1 MKTRKTC
8 SRPIYISSVP
18 RDKVT
23 AVLRVGQILRGTVI
37 EQLAEDLYIINF
49 RGFNLNSRAR
59 ARLKRGKN
67 IYVRVTD
74 IGEKIIMRLLPEDEY
89 REAQN
94 EANLL
99 ELDYCLENIGITP
112 NYLNRF
118 IAGEMLRFQLPLSR
132 SSFEKVLD
140 DATHLE
146 LDDANDTRALV
157 FLTARK
163 YPGTRGNIELAAYM
177 DFPCDSKLLGELM
190 NMREREPE
198 EGDGLPIRV
207 FDDDEKSAVCFRYQ
221 TDNLG
226 ALKVLAVIKDTDVQ
240 TEIIVEDMTS
250 KMLFL
255 SNEYRLGERLRK
267 DGLDLKRFTALLEE
281 NSKESYGNRRLG
293 IPIGIDF
300 RA

>member
-1 MKTRKTC
+1 MRTRKTS
-8 SRPIYISSVP
+8 SRPIYISSIP
-18 RDKVT
+18 RDRVT
-23 AVLRVGQILRGTVI
+23 AVLSVGQILRGTVI

-59 ARLKRGKN
+59 TKLKRGKN

-74 IGEKIIMRLLPEDEY
+74 ISDKIIMQLLPEDEY

-94 EANLL
+94 KANLL
-99 ELDYCLENIGITP
+99 ELDSCLENVGITP

-132 SSFEKVLD
+132 SFFEKVLD
-140 DATHLE
+140 DAAHLE
-146 LDDANDTRALV
+146 LDDENDIRALV
-157 FLTARK
+157 FLTAKK
-163 YPGTRGNIELAAYM
+163 YPSTRENIELATYV
-177 DFPCDSKLLGELM
+177 DFPHDSKLLGELM

-198 EGDGLPIRV
+198 EGDGLPIRI
-207 FDDDEKSAVCFRYQ
+207 FDDDEKSGICFRYQ

-226 ALKVLAVIKDTDVQ
+226 ALKVLAVIKKTDVQ

-250 KMLFL
+250 KALFL
-255 SNEYRLGERLRK
+255 SNENRLRERLRK
-267 DGLDLKRFTALLEE
+267 DGLNLKNFAALVEE
-281 NSKESYGNRRLG
+281 TFAEPHGNRRLG

-300 RA
+300 KA